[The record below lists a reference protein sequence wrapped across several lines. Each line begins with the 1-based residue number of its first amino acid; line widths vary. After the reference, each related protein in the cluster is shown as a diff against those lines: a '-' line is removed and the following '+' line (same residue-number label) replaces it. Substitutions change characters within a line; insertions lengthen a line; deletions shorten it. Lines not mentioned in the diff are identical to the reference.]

1 MNSVI
6 TSKGQGMTSDRTRS
20 RMVERLREEGIKNES
35 VLSALELIPRHMFVD
50 EALNTRS
57 YEMVSLP
64 IGYGQTI
71 SHPFIVARLCEHV
84 LSKNT
89 LCRVLEIGSGCGYQ
103 AAILSQLANQVFS
116 IERNLSL
123 LNSAR
128 IRLKKLGFRNVLLRH
143 GDGYHGYEANSPYD
157 AIVVTAAAEFVP
169 NALINQLKSGGI
181 LVMPIGRGNQQ
192 LVKIMKTET
201 GIEKKFFEKVKFV
214 PMLSGLS

>member
-1 MNSVI
+1 VI

-20 RMVERLREEGIKNES
+20 RMVEKLREEGIKNES
-35 VLSALELIPRHMFVD
+35 VLSALESIPRHMFVD

-89 LCRVLEIGSGCGYQ
+89 LYRVLEIGSGCGYQ

-116 IERNLSL
+116 IERNLNL

-128 IRLKKLGFRNVLLRH
+128 IRLKKMGFRNVLLRH
-143 GDGYHGYEANSPYD
+143 GDGYQGYEASSPYD

-181 LVMPIGRGNQQ
+181 LVMPIGGDNQQ

-201 GIEKKFFEKVKFV
+201 GIEKKSFEKVKFV
-214 PMLSGLS
+214 PMLSGLG